1 MATPPS
7 SLPSPTPSSSSH
19 SHFQSMSGFQPSR
32 ATSAASGVSY
42 NSTLGREPKGYH
54 QQGGGV
60 DGPSAVY
67 GEYQQPQNSN
77 PYNHNVPAAF
87 LPPVT
92 SSPPPHPP
100 PYVPPPQHAMAPDPI
115 HAMPAGGP
123 GLMGIGQPYPPP
135 GGSWQGPGPA
145 PGPALNGWRGPPPQ
159 GGYPSQQQP
168 NYGRQGMPNGHIS
181 GPGAQLP
188 LSPVE
193 NAGPATAGRGSFSSS
208 VLSGMGP
215 GPRPG
220 SAHGEIKERRR
231 DRERREKNEEEREDD
246 EVISTIFVVGFPDD
260 MPEREFQN
268 IFTFAPGFEAATLKF
283 PSGSSRREPTAA
295 LLAELTQLA
304 ANQAQAQAAAA
315 EQGLEY
321 PAPQPGL
328 EEAMAAMTMA
338 ATASTSTSTTPSA
351 AMSLTPSVPS
361 GPMLGNPSNLPTR
374 KQTIGF
380 ARFKTRADALAAR
393 EHLQGRKIDAL
404 TGATLKAEMAKKN
417 LHTKRTTSGEEL
429 VGLLLRSGRLA
440 NLANGGGAPAIGPG
454 PVSVTGQAQPLS
466 AEQQQLPSAREAW
479 DAWPNAAPT
488 NTSERE
494 RQSFEDAKSMPPPP
508 NPPQPSARGT
518 MNARQHPSH
527 ALSQGEYPPSTTGF
541 YDRPGSMPPTAQQ
554 QYPATSTVHRDGAE
568 PSGPSNPSTSP
579 SLSVKSPSQR
589 QTDSKALLAL
599 AEEADELEGWSVNG
613 AVGNGMNMG
622 VMDGFHQTVGP
633 RRGPFPNGS
642 GSSYGGMGIG
652 SLGPRSMGQPDVY
665 GTSPPGGMDQA
676 SDASGRGGLIGG
688 SNPADQNPPINT
700 LYVGNLP
707 AISPPTHPPNFL
719 EESLRALF
727 ARSPGFKRM
736 SFRQKINGPMCFVE
750 FEEVLYA
757 SQAIKELY
765 GHTLGGLVKGG
776 IRLSYSKNSL
786 GQRGNAHP
794 SGINTGLFGGLA
806 HTVAL
811 AGMSVASPT
820 TATAQPVPI
829 NGNGNGGGN
838 NYGSNPAQGPM
849 TAAPGGPG
857 YGLQL
862 QQGRGVGGERDR
874 ESYQP
879 PATAP
884 ISDTRRDSTMTGGGG
899 SSSQGTSL
907 SPTAQPFNISLPN
920 PTSPRSRYLGPTPT
934 STNARLPSPSEGG
947 GSNGLSTSFSGV
959 SHSSAIAIPNSGSFQ
974 PFGQSSSSGPSSGF
988 SPMSS
993 PIRTPA
999 SFSWKS
1005 SGPTPGTTGAGFGFD
1020 FGSSNVQLG
1029 SLNGAAS
1036 AWGAGSVG
1044 DRRD

>member
-32 ATSAASGVSY
+32 AASAASGISF
-42 NSTLGREPKGYH
+42 NSILGRESKGYG
-54 QQGGGV
+54 QQANGGGGV
-60 DGPSAVY
+60 DGY
-67 GEYQQPQNSN
+67 GEYQQPQNHI
-77 PYNHNVPAAF
+77 PYNHNVPPAF

-115 HAMPAGGP
+115 HTMPAGGSGMMG
-123 GLMGIGQPYPPP
+123 GLQQYAPP
-135 GGSWQGPGPA
+135 GGPWPGPGPA
-145 PGPALNGWRGPPPQ
+145 PGLGPNGWRGPPHQ
-159 GGYPSQQQP
+159 GGYPNQQP
-168 NYGRQGMPNGHIS
+168 SYGRQGIPNGQMP
-181 GPGAQLP
+181 GPVAQLP
-188 LSPVE
+188 LHFVE
-193 NAGPATAGRGSFSSS
+193 NAGPAGRGSFSSS
-208 VLSGMGP
+208 VLSGIGP
-215 GPRPG
+215 GARSG
-220 SAHGEIKERRR
+220 SAHGES
-231 DRERREKNEEEREDD
+231 RERRKDREKKERNEEEREED

-260 MPEREFQN
+260 MLEREFQN

-283 PSGSSRREPTAA
+283 PSGSSRREPAAA

-304 ANQAQAQAAAA
+304 ANQAQAAA
-315 EQGLEY
+315 EQGLEQ

-328 EEAMAAMTMA
+328 EEAMAAMAMA

-361 GPMLGNPSNLPTR
+361 GPMLGNSSNLPTR
-374 KQTIGF
+374 RQTIGF

-393 EHLQGRKIDAL
+393 EHLQGRKIDAV

-440 NLANGGGAPAIGPG
+440 GLVNGAAPALG
-454 PVSVTGQAQPLS
+454 TGSSSSNGQVQPLPPPPPQPS
-466 AEQQQLPSAREAW
+466 SAREAW
-479 DAWPNAAPT
+479 DAWPSSAPLNA
-488 NTSERE
+488 SERE
-494 RQSFEDAKSMPPPP
+494 RQDANSMPPPTIPPIDGRQRSIHAQIQSQPQEEYGVAATSFHGRSNPIPSAAPQYPP
-508 NPPQPSARGT
+508 NPSIPNHS
-518 MNARQHPSH
+518 NYSNI
-527 ALSQGEYPPSTTGF
+527 
-541 YDRPGSMPPTAQQ
+541 
-554 QYPATSTVHRDGAE
+554 AE
-568 PSGPSNPSTSP
+568 PAGPSIPPTSP
-579 SLSVKSPSQR
+579 SLSVRSPSQR
-589 QTDSKALLAL
+589 QSDSKALLAL

-613 AVGNGMNMG
+613 AVGTGMGMAG
-622 VMDGFHQTVGP
+622 MDGYHNSGP
-633 RRGPFPNGS
+633 RRGPLPNGS
-642 GSSYGGMGIG
+642 SSAYARTGMTGGGVNG
-652 SLGPRSMGQPDVY
+652 GGFAPGPRSMGQPDAY

-676 SDASGRGGLIGG
+676 SDAAGRGLMGG

-719 EESLRALF
+719 EEALRTLF
-727 ARSPGFKRM
+727 VHSPGFKRM

-750 FEEVLYA
+750 FEEVPYA
-757 SQAIKELY
+757 SQAIKDMY
-765 GHTLGGLVKGG
+765 GHTLNGLVKGG

-794 SGINTGLFGGLA
+794 SGTNTGLFGGLA

-820 TATAQPVPI
+820 TATAHPIPI
-829 NGNGNGGGN
+829 NGVGYGNGGGVGSF
-838 NYGSNPAQGPM
+838 GSNSGPGPM

-862 QQGRGVGGERDR
+862 QQGRGVGERER
-874 ESYQP
+874 EQHQP

-884 ISDTRRDSTMTGGGG
+884 IADTRRDSSMTGGG

-934 STNARLPSPSEGG
+934 SSNARLPSPSDG
-947 GSNGLSTSFSGV
+947 GSGGLSASFSGA
-959 SHSSAIAIPNSGSFQ
+959 SHSSAIAIPNSGTFQ

-1005 SGPTPGTTGAGFGFD
+1005 SGPTPGAVGAGFGFD

-1036 AWGAGSVG
+1036 AWGAGSAG

>member
-1 MATPPS
+1 MTTPPS

-32 ATSAASGVSY
+32 AASAASGVSY
-42 NSTLGREPKGYH
+42 NSTLGRDPKGYS
-54 QQGGGV
+54 QQGANV
-60 DGPSAVY
+60 DGHPPAGY
-67 GEYQQPQNSN
+67 GEYHQPQNN
-77 PYNHNVPAAF
+77 PYNHSVPSTF
-87 LPPVT
+87 LPAVT

-115 HAMPAGGP
+115 HTMPPGGP
-123 GLMGIGQPYPPP
+123 GMMGINQPYPPP
-135 GGSWQGPGPA
+135 GGSWQGLGHPPGPG
-145 PGPALNGWRGPPPQ
+145 PGPNGWRGPPPQ
-159 GGYPSQQQP
+159 GGYPNQQSS
-168 NYGRQGMPNGHIS
+168 YGRQGVPNGH
-181 GPGAQLP
+181 GPGPGPQLP
-188 LSPVE
+188 LNPLE
-193 NAGPATAGRGSFSSS
+193 NAGPTGGRGSFSSS

-215 GPRPG
+215 GPRSG
-220 SAHGEIKERRR
+220 SAHGESRDRRR
-231 DRERREKNEEEREDD
+231 DRDKREKNEEERDED

-328 EEAMAAMTMA
+328 EEAMAAMTMV

-361 GPMLGNPSNLPTR
+361 GPMLGNQSNLPTR
-374 KQTIGF
+374 RQTIGF
-380 ARFKTRADALAAR
+380 ARFKTRADALTAR
-393 EHLQGRKIDAL
+393 EHLQGRKICSL

-440 NLANGGGAPAIGPG
+440 GLVNNGTSGGGPN
-454 PVSVTGQAQPLS
+454 VQAQS
-466 AEQQQLPSAREAW
+466 ITSQQPSSAREAW
-479 DAWPNAAPT
+479 DAWPNSAPT
-488 NTSERE
+488 NASERE
-494 RQSFEDAKSMPPPP
+494 RQVFEDAKTMPPPP
-508 NPPQPSARGT
+508 VPVDVRQPSTQAS
-518 MNARQHPSH
+518 AQ
-527 ALSQGEYPPSTTGF
+527 SQPRGEYASVATGF
-541 YDRPGSMPPTAQQ
+541 YDR
-554 QYPATSTVHRDGAE
+554 
-568 PSGPSNPSTSP
+568 STSMQPAAHHYPDP
-579 SLSVKSPSQR
+579 SISSHQNHNSVGESSAPSIPSASPAASLKSPSQR

-613 AVGNGMNMG
+613 AVGNGMNVG
-622 VMDGFHQTVGP
+622 AMDGYHNSGP
-633 RRGPFPNGS
+633 RRGPITNGS
-642 GSSYGGMGIG
+642 SIPQGGVYGAMGVGSGNGGGFAP
-652 SLGPRSMGQPDVY
+652 GPRSMGQPDGY
-665 GTSPPGGMDQA
+665 GTSPPGGLDQA
-676 SDASGRGGLIGG
+676 SDAGGRGLIGG
-688 SNPADQNPPINT
+688 ANPADQNPPINT

-727 ARSPGFKRM
+727 ARCPGFKRM

-750 FEEVLYA
+750 FEEVHYA
-757 SQAIKELY
+757 SQAIKEMY

-820 TATAQPVPI
+820 TATAHPIPI
-829 NGNGNGGGN
+829 NGVGNGNGASGYGGN
-838 NYGSNPAQGPM
+838 AGQGPM

-862 QQGRGVGGERDR
+862 QQGRGSGELRDR
-874 ESYQP
+874 EQPQP

-884 ISDTRRDSTMTGGGG
+884 IADTRRDSSLTGGG

-934 STNARLPSPSEGG
+934 STNARLPSPSDGG
-947 GSNGLSTSFSGV
+947 NGGLSTSFSGA
-959 SHSSAIAIPNSGSFQ
+959 SHSSAIAIPNSGTFQ
-974 PFGQSSSSGPSSGF
+974 PFGQSTSSGPSSGF

-1005 SGPTPGTTGAGFGFD
+1005 SGPTPGTTGAGFGFE

-1036 AWGAGSVG
+1036 AWGAGSAV